1 MNYMPSFF
9 KAIFLLTGLACLIAG
24 LQQDCHAALVVDQ
37 YYTDNAVLQRGV
49 PLPVS
54 GTAASNAMVTVS
66 MAGSTASATVDAK
79 GRWRA
84 ALPPQK
90 AGGPF
95 EMSVTD
101 GTTTLTATN
110 IMVGEVWLVSGQSN
124 AYFPIERFA
133 EKDEWLKDADYPKI
147 RFIMT
152 TKTHLAW
159 HLKPDSWRVATPRT
173 IEKCSATGFF
183 FAKELQP
190 SVDVPV
196 GVVVAAV
203 DGSVIASWQTD
214 GDNYRNYIENPL
226 EPLVPFPVKGV
237 IWYQGESDGMFA
249 KGYNYRFQLQK
260 LIRDWRARWNAPEM
274 PFLVAQLPYFKAYDL
289 WHEVRDS
296 QNWVAAHEKGV
307 HVVPTLD
314 IGDLNNIHPPRKPE
328 LGRRL
333 SVFARKYVYGETEL
347 HPEGPVF
354 RGAEVN
360 PENPGEMLV
369 HFNTYSPI
377 TSSDGQPLK
386 GFKVGGKMFGR
397 LSFQTA
403 TVRIVD
409 SNTVAVSSANVKEP
423 IAVRYGFSN
432 SDTVNFFDAEG
443 NPAGAFRSDT
453 FKLPTQPA
461 ETNGE

>member
-1 MNYMPSFF
+1 MKSFSRACF
-9 KAIFLLTGLACLIAG
+9 ALLSLVRLIAG
-24 LQQDCHAALVVDQ
+24 VSRTCHADLVIDQ
-37 YYTDNAVLQRGV
+37 YYTDNAVLQQGV
-49 PLPVS
+49 ALPVS
-54 GTAASNAMVTVS
+54 GTAASNATVTVG
-66 MAGSTASATVDAK
+66 MAGATASATADAK
-79 GRWRA
+79 GRWRV

-101 GTTTLTATN
+101 GAKTLTATN

-133 EKDEWLKDADYPKI
+133 EKEEWLKDADYPNV
-147 RFIMT
+147 RFMMVS
-152 TKTHLAW
+152 KAHFPW
-159 HLKPDSWRVATPRT
+159 QLKPDSWRIASSQTVA
-173 IEKCSATGFF
+173 KCSATGFF
-183 FAKELQP
+183 FAKELQK
-190 SVDVPV
+190 SVNVTV

-214 GDNYRNYIENPL
+214 GDNYRNFMENPM
-226 EPLVPFPVKGV
+226 EPLVPFPVRGA

-249 KGYNYRFQLQK
+249 KGYNYRFQLQR
-260 LIRDWRARWNAPEM
+260 LIRDWRARWNSPEM
-274 PFLVAQLPYFKAYDL
+274 PFLVAQLPYFKAYSL

-307 HVVPTLD
+307 YVVPTLD

-333 SVFARKYVYGETEL
+333 SVFARKHVYGETGL

-354 RGAEVN
+354 RSAEVN
-360 PENPGEMLV
+360 PDNPGEMLV
-369 HFNTYSPI
+369 HFDTHSSI
-377 TSSDGQPLK
+377 ASSDGQPLK
-386 GFKVGGKMFGR
+386 GFMVGGQVAGR

-409 SNTVAVSSANVKEP
+409 AKTLAVSCAKIKDP

-432 SDTVNFFDAEG
+432 SDTVNFFDADG
-443 NPAGAFRSDT
+443 NPAGAFRSDN

-461 ETNGE
+461 EAKEERK

>member
-1 MNYMPSFF
+1 MNNTTR
-9 KAIFLLTGLACLIAG
+9 AIITLFAVLTLAS
-24 LQQDCHAALVVDQ
+24 HAALVIDQ

-54 GTAASNAMVTVS
+54 GAAASNATVTVS
-66 MAGSTASATVDAK
+66 MAGATASATADAK
-79 GRWRA
+79 GRWRV
-84 ALPPQK
+84 ALPAQE

-101 GTTTLTATN
+101 GAKTLTATN

-133 EKDEWLKDADYPKI
+133 EKEEWLKDADYPNV
-147 RFIMT
+147 RFMMVS
-152 TKTHLAW
+152 KAHFQW
-159 HLKPDSWRVATPRT
+159 QLKPDSWRIASSRTVA
-173 IEKCSATGFF
+173 KCSATGFF
-183 FAKELQP
+183 FAKELQK
-190 SVDVPV
+190 SVNVAV

-203 DGSVIASWQTD
+203 DGSIIASWQTD
-214 GDNYRNYIENPL
+214 GDNYRNYMENSM

-260 LIRDWRARWNAPEM
+260 LIRDWRARWNAPEI
-274 PFLVAQLPYFKAYDL
+274 PFLVAQLPYCKAYAL

-296 QNWVAAHEKGV
+296 QNWVAMHEKGV
-307 HVVPTLD
+307 YVVPTLD

-328 LGRRL
+328 LGQRL
-333 SVFARKYVYGETEL
+333 SVFARKFVYGEKDL

-354 RGAEVN
+354 HSAEVN
-360 PENPGEMLV
+360 PDNPGEMLV
-369 HFNTYSPI
+369 HFNTHSPVA
-377 TSSDGQPLK
+377 SSDGQPLK
-386 GFKVGGKMFGR
+386 GFMVGGQMFGR
-397 LSFQTA
+397 LSFQSA
-403 TVRIVD
+403 DVRIVN
-409 SNTVAVSSANVKEP
+409 SNTVAVANAKIKEP

-432 SDTVNFFDAEG
+432 SDTVNFFDADG
-443 NPAGAFRSDT
+443 NPAGAFRSDN

-461 ETNGE
+461 ETSGESK

>member
-1 MNYMPSFF
+1 MNARKRLMFF
-9 KAIFLLTGLACLIAG
+9 TALAVGLEVV
-24 LQQDCHAALVVDQ
+24 CHAAFFINQ

-49 PLPVS
+49 ALPVC
-54 GTAASNAMVTVS
+54 G
-66 MAGSTASATVDAK
+66 TASAGATVTVDFA
-79 GRWRA
+79 GTSASATADTNGFWNVS
-84 ALPPQK
+84 LPAQK
-90 AGGPF
+90 AGGPYT
-95 EMSVTD
+95 MSVSD
-101 GTTTLTATN
+101 GRQTLTATN
-110 IMVGEVWLVSGQSN
+110 IVVGEVWLVSGQSN

-133 EKDEWLKDADYPKI
+133 EKDDWLKDADCPNV
-147 RFIMT
+147 RFIMAS
-152 TKTHLAW
+152 KTHLAW
-159 HLKPDSWRVATPRT
+159 HVKPDSWRVATPQT
-173 IEKCSATGFF
+173 IGKCSAMGFF

-214 GDNYRNYIENPL
+214 GNNYRDYMENAL

-237 IWYQGESDGMFA
+237 LWYQGESDGMFA

-274 PFLVAQLPYFKAYDL
+274 PFFVAQLPYFKAYDL

-296 QNWVAAHEKGV
+296 QNWVGAQERGV
-307 HVVPTLD
+307 YVVPTLD

-333 SVFARKYVYGETEL
+333 SVFARKYVYGEKDL
-347 HPEGPVF
+347 HPEGPAF

-369 HFNTYSPI
+369 HFDTHSPI
-377 TSSDGQPLK
+377 TSGDGQPLK
-386 GFKVGGKMFGR
+386 GFKVGGQFCGR

-409 SNTVAVSSANVKEP
+409 SNTVAVSSANIKEP

-443 NPAGAFRSDT
+443 NPAGAFRSDN

-461 ETNGE
+461 ERQP